1 MRNYCVPLSLLMSKG
16 HLCAPQY
23 KGMLGFMG
31 SVDHILILRIWHA
44 RVQWWDLR
52 RGLNCIQADW
62 KVICPQASTLQWRG
76 VIFRDT
82 GIYLITSSDFLYFF
96 CAPPREVKWPVGY
109 FISWSKQIQAVLELD
124 HLQLAKLITRIWRII
139 LSSYISQCHWNHL
152 NKCIKGHR
160 LILWILFLT
169 STHVTLQNKA
179 MHFLLL
185 VVICYWRL
193 QGWAGSFHEGNSQ

>member
-1 MRNYCVPLSLLMSKG
+1 LFITWLM
-16 HLCAPQY
+16 
-23 KGMLGFMG
+23 
-31 SVDHILILRIWHA
+31 
-44 RVQWWDLR
+44 
-52 RGLNCIQADW
+52 
-62 KVICPQASTLQWRG
+62 
-76 VIFRDT
+76 T
-82 GIYLITSSDFLYFF
+82 GRKKDQMSSNE
-96 CAPPREVKWPVGY
+96 CQV
-109 FISWSKQIQAVLELD
+109 KQIQAILELD

-193 QGWAGSFHEGNSQ
+193 QG